1 MTHTIN
7 WFVQGFLPVIVP
19 WMGWKWLLSEN
30 DTPSYSVSGCLQ
42 TIFIVIAWNSMTFA
56 TKIFWRG
63 KTIIAFY
70 MKSTNTTHNVRI
82 RWFEVLRL
90 FRVCS
95 ILFFVID
102 FGLMLSNEKKTSVSV
117 CFVMGRYPPNVT
129 WMVAVMHSSS
139 LWNIFFHR
147 KNNKQSSKGEFTCVS
162 FPVLELF
169 ERNLYYICMKMW
181 RIYSNILIRN
191 FYRIF
196 FL

>member
-42 TIFIVIAWNSMTFA
+42 TLFIVIALNSMTFA

-102 FGLMLSNEKKTSVSV
+102 FGLNAFRFFGFCLFRDGKIPTKCYMNGSRNALKFALK
-117 CFVMGRYPPNVT
+117 Y
-129 WMVAVMHSSS
+129 
-139 LWNIFFHR
+139 IF
-147 KNNKQSSKGEFTCVS
+147 S
-162 FPVLELF
+162 
-169 ERNLYYICMKMW
+169 
-181 RIYSNILIRN
+181 
-191 FYRIF
+191 
-196 FL
+196 